1 MVEDYFNVWI
11 RWVEMLLEEQFYEDS
26 LRVVKHVLFRRK
38 NQGSEELR
46 IKNIDDLLRSNLSL
60 WQLYIDIEISIGNFE
75 SIKTA
80 YERCKEHKCLTPIM
94 LLNLTNFLWQ
104 NAFFEEAFRVF

>member
-60 WQLYIDIEISIGNFE
+60 WQLYIDIEISIGSFE